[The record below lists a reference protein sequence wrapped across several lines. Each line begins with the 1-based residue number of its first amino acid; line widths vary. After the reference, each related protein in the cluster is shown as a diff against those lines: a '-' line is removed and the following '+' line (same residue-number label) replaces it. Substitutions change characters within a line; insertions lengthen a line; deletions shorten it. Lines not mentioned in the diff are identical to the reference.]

1 MLATYAPPLGASAYR
16 AGADGGRSGGEDA
29 GGADPR
35 VSDSADDSA
44 GDGAWLRLNFVSSLD
59 GAATREGLSGGLGRG
74 GDKRVF
80 DLQRRWADVVLV
92 GAGTARAEGYGAM
105 ALDDEAVAWRRA
117 QGLAPHPVF
126 ALVTGRLD
134 LDPASPIFA
143 EAPVRPLVY
152 TVASAPAEA
161 RSALSAVAEVVDAGE
176 TSVDPAHVRADLAA
190 RGLLRIHAEGGPSLF
205 GAFLTAGVVDELCLT
220 IAPTVEG
227 GSAGRIAHA
236 DAAAPTDMRPASV
249 LLSGDGELLLRHV
262 RA

>member
-1 MLATYAPPLGASAYR
+1 MD
-16 AGADGGRSGGEDA
+16 AGEVDA
-29 GGADPR
+29 GGAD
-35 VSDSADDSA
+35 A

-105 ALDDEAVAWRRA
+105 VLDDDAVAWRRA

-126 ALVTGRLD
+126 ALVSGRLD

-143 EAPVRPLVY
+143 EAPVRPIVY
-152 TVASAPAEA
+152 TVASAPAGA
-161 RSALSAVAEVVDAGE
+161 RAALAAVADVMDAGD
-176 TSVDPAHVRADLAA
+176 TSVDPARLRAELAA
-190 RGLLRIHAEGGPSLF
+190 RGLRRIHAEGGPSLA

-220 IAPTVEG
+220 IAPTLEG
-227 GSAGRIAHA
+227 GPAGRIAHA
-236 DAAAPTDMRPASV
+236 DAAAPTGMRPASV